1 VDTAAEEW
9 VKAQVTPVGAI
20 ETVHKR
26 PWATV
31 SRVPVA
37 DGVAWFK
44 ECGAVQGFEPGLTAA
59 LFSRWPDRVAEVL
72 AHDVS
77 RRWLLLG
84 DAGTQV
90 RLLGNPPSVWADVL
104 PLYAEL
110 QRGEAA
116 HAGDHLSDGVPDLRI
131 SALPLLYDDLVRQD
145 LPLEPEEIDRLRRFA
160 PAFAD
165 LCGELAAQGVPDTV
179 QHDDLHM
186 NNLYIGDG
194 SWRVI
199 DWGDASIGH
208 PFASLVITFRFLEE
222 FNHLRPDDPWFA
234 RLRDGY
240 LEPWGPGMH
249 NTFDLAMR
257 VGAFA
262 RAIALVRVRDLLPPD
277 FLTEY
282 DHDLATMLRRAL
294 ATAENP

>member
-1 VDTAAEEW
+1 V
-9 VKAQVTPVGAI
+9 
-20 ETVHKR
+20 
-26 PWATV
+26 
-31 SRVPVA
+31 RV
-37 DGVAWFK
+37 
-44 ECGAVQGFEPGLTAA
+44 
-59 LFSRWPDRVAEVL
+59 
-72 AHDVS
+72 
-77 RRWLLLG
+77 
-84 DAGTQV
+84 
-90 RLLGNPPSVWADVL
+90 LGNPPETWVSAL

-110 QRGEAA
+110 QRGEVAN
-116 HAGDHLSDGVPDLRI
+116 AGDHLSAGVPDLRV
-131 SALPLLYDDLVRQD
+131 SALPGLYDDLVRQD
-145 LPLEPEEIDRLRRFA
+145 LPLESEGIDRLRRFA
-160 PAFAD
+160 PEFAD
-165 LCGELAAQGVPDTV
+165 LCEEVDAHGVPPSV

-186 NNLYIGDG
+186 NNLYVGDG
-194 SWRVI
+194 RWRVI

-234 RLRDGY
+234 RLRDAY

-249 NTFDLAMR
+249 DTFDLAMR

-282 DHDLATMLRRAL
+282 DDDLATMLRRAL